1 MKSINYR
8 LQEMTNKL
16 CNKALFE
23 SNGLGNEINFHV
35 FDYDPEDEYVVR
47 DYLENYLMKRTK
59 LNIKVFDIY
68 DIIIDI
74 LKENGFLEKC
84 FEFEKKKGAKYL
96 NDLISKTV
104 GIGSGKNIIVKKIK
118 SEIEQNQIIIIT
130 GIGKCYGIVRGHTIL
145 NSLQSVITNN
155 PLIMFYPGYYD
166 GQSFKLFNILENDN
180 YYRAFQFVSR
190 K

>member
-1 MKSINYR
+1 MKSINAR
-8 LQEMTNKL
+8 LDEMTKKL
-16 CNKALFE
+16 SSKDLFE

-35 FDYDPEDEYVVR
+35 FDYDPEDEYIVR
-47 DYLENYLMKRTK
+47 EYLENYLLKKEK

-74 LKENGFLEKC
+74 LKEKGFLEKV
-84 FEFEKKKGAKYL
+84 FAFEKNKGAKYINEIISKTL
-96 NDLISKTV
+96 GIGSNNDLIM
-104 GIGSGKNIIVKKIK
+104 KKIRA
-118 SEIEQNQIIIIT
+118 EVQPDQIILIT

-145 NSLQSVITNN
+145 NNLHSVITNN
-155 PLIMFYPGYYD
+155 PLIMFYPGSYD
-166 GQSFKLFNILENDN
+166 GQSFKLFNRLENDN